1 MTTDKK
7 SLAIRLL
14 EIMQI
19 QPTLETMAMAE
30 EGIDLI
36 VGACVEAVIAEPE
49 IIDSSS
55 SYRQG
60 YARCSRDNEKALQNI
75 IKPTCQICGSTDL
88 WDGRFC
94 AACAETHYVG

>member
-7 SLAIRLL
+7 ALAINLL
-14 EIMQI
+14 KIMQI
-19 QPTLETMAMAE
+19 KPTLETMAMAE

-60 YARCSRDNEKALQNI
+60 YARCSRDNEKALQSI
-75 IKPTCQICGSTDL
+75 IKPKCRICPSTDIEDKGMCHECL
-88 WDGRFC
+88 VV
-94 AACAETHYVG
+94 TYK

>member
-30 EGIDLI
+30 EGIDLV
-36 VGACVEAVIAEPE
+36 VGECVEVVIAEPE

-60 YARCSRDNEKALQNI
+60 YARCSRDNEKALRSLK
-75 IKPTCQICGSTDL
+75 KPACRICPSTDIEDKGMCHECL
-88 WDGRFC
+88 V
-94 AACAETHYVG
+94 ETYK